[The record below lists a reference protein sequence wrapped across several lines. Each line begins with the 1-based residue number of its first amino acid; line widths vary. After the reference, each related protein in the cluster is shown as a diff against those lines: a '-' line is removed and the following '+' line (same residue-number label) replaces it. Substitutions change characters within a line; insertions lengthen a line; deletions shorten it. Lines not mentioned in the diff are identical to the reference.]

1 MTSKRAST
9 TVFATLP
16 GAVTAVPAGTLSLF
30 EAGAVVQASRFRYGT
45 RYAQRANAI
54 EVDPVSLPLAGPAER
69 QPAHELAE
77 FGAIRDAAPDF
88 WGRLVIERKL
98 GRTGPLPESV
108 YLEHAGGNPAGA
120 LEFRARPDSP
130 ARDGGGAASLHDL
143 DRLVQAAERIE
154 GGEPVPAALATIF
167 DAGSSLGGAR
177 PKAAVLGD
185 GRQWLAKF
193 QSGGDRWNVPAIEYG
208 TLRLA
213 RECGLQVP
221 EVRLLRLAG
230 DRTVMLIE
238 RFDRRAT
245 DAGFE
250 RTHFVSG
257 LTMLGVHS
265 TETSRAGY
273 ADLARVI
280 ESRGVA
286 GAVAADR
293 VELFGRMVFN
303 ILVSNDD
310 DHLRN
315 HGFLRDAGGGG
326 WRLSPL
332 YDVVP
337 RPQVAHERYLVLG
350 VGPRGRAATL
360 DNAVDGSGQ
369 FGLTARAAAEIVDRI
384 ARVVRQWR
392 VWFADSGIPERE
404 MDPVATAF
412 PRYAEIGGAAVD
424 KRLRQPA

>member
-1 MTSKRAST
+1 MTSKRTNT

-16 GAVTAVPAGTLSLF
+16 GAVSAVPAGTLSLF
-30 EAGAVVQASRFRYGT
+30 EEGVVVEASRFRYGA
-45 RYAQRANAI
+45 RYVQRANAL

-69 QPAHELAE
+69 QPANDLAE
-77 FGAIRDAAPDF
+77 FGAIRDATPDL
-88 WGRLVIERKL
+88 WGRMVIERKL
-98 GRTGPLPESV
+98 GATGPLPESV
-108 YLEHAGGNPAGA
+108 YLEHAGSNPVGA

-130 ARDGGGAASLHDL
+130 PREGGAAPAAEL
-143 DRLVQAAERIE
+143 DYLVQAAARIE
-154 GGEPVPAALATIF
+154 AGEPVPARLAAIF

-177 PKAAVLGD
+177 PKAAVLDD

-193 QSGGDRWNVPAIEYG
+193 ASRGDRWNVPAIEFA
-208 TLRLA
+208 TMEMA
-213 RECGLQVP
+213 RSCGLAVP
-221 EVRLLRLAG
+221 AVRLERLAG

-245 DAGFE
+245 AAGFE
-250 RTHFVSG
+250 REHFVSA

-265 TETSRAGY
+265 TEMSRASY

-280 ESRGVA
+280 EQRGAA

-293 VELFGRMVFN
+293 TELFRRMVFN

-315 HGFLRDAGGGG
+315 HGYLFDAGARG

-337 RPQVAHERYLVLG
+337 KPQVAHERALALG
-350 VGPRGRAATL
+350 VGPRGRTATL
-360 DNAVDGSGQ
+360 DNAVEGSGQ
-369 FGLTARAAAEIVDRI
+369 FGLTARAAAEIVDRM
-384 ARVVRQWR
+384 ARVVREWR
-392 VWFADSGIPERE
+392 VAFADSGVAESE
-404 MDPVATAF
+404 MEPVATAF
-412 PRYAEIGGAAVD
+412 RRYPEIGGKAVEQLLS
-424 KRLRQPA
+424 RSA

>member
-1 MTSKRAST
+1 MTSKRTNT

-16 GAVTAVPAGTLSLF
+16 GTVTAVPAGTLSLF
-30 EAGAVVQASRFRYGT
+30 EEGAVVEASRFRYGS
-45 RYAQRANAI
+45 RYTQRANAI

-69 QPAHELAE
+69 QPAHGLSE
-77 FGAIRDAAPDF
+77 FGAIRDAAPDL

-98 GRTGPLPESV
+98 GQIGPLPESV

-130 ARDGGGAASLHDL
+130 PRDGGAAPATELDYLIQGAA
-143 DRLVQAAERIE
+143 RIE
-154 GGEPVPAALATIF
+154 AGDPVPAKLAAIF

-177 PKAAVLGD
+177 PKAAVLDD

-193 QSGGDRWNVPAIEYG
+193 NSRSDRWNVPAIEYA
-208 TLRLA
+208 TMEMA
-213 RECGLQVP
+213 RVCGLVVP
-221 EVRLLRLAG
+221 ATRLLRLAD

-245 DAGFE
+245 ATGFE
-250 RTHFVSG
+250 RVHFVSA
-257 LTMLGVHS
+257 LTMLGMHS
-265 TETSRAGY
+265 TEMSRATY

-280 ESRGVA
+280 EQRGAA

-293 VELFGRMVFN
+293 TELFHRMVFN

-315 HGFLRDAGGGG
+315 HGYLFDAGARG

-337 RPQVAHERYLVLG
+337 HPQVAHERSLALG

-360 DNAVDGSGQ
+360 DNAVEGSGQ
-369 FGLTARAAAEIVDRI
+369 FGLTPRAAAGIVDQM

-392 VWFADSGIPERE
+392 VAFADSGVTERE
-404 MDPVATAF
+404 MEPVATAF
-412 PRYAEIGGAAVD
+412 QRYTEMGGGAVEQL
-424 KRLRQPA
+424 LRQPA